1 MFVLEYLGISF
12 WTPHSNLSTIS
23 VGQAV
28 AFHLL
33 MDPMSTILDSLNEVA
48 AHDLPAALVPQSTTL
63 LHLIILRWRPSAVIV
78 GNHWTKWGVFSL
90 GCLQKKTVVW
100 DDVYISKNW
109 WQLMKDDSTIH
120 PSTVFPGG
128 DKMLRW
134 SVIATSQKT
143 LATKSFDNVIQRL
156 QLRRTICD
164 TWEWNPSLD

>member
-1 MFVLEYLGISF
+1 MSDGHVSDNPAAPKTVQNGGPFRHIVPTVPNRFPLELKKSARNQQIKQPQHCHDKYHIYIYSYVSYFNKFLMFVLEYLGISF

-78 GNHWTKWGVFSL
+78 GNH
-90 GCLQKKTVVW
+90 
-100 DDVYISKNW
+100 
-109 WQLMKDDSTIH
+109 
-120 PSTVFPGG
+120 
-128 DKMLRW
+128 
-134 SVIATSQKT
+134 
-143 LATKSFDNVIQRL
+143 
-156 QLRRTICD
+156 
-164 TWEWNPSLD
+164 